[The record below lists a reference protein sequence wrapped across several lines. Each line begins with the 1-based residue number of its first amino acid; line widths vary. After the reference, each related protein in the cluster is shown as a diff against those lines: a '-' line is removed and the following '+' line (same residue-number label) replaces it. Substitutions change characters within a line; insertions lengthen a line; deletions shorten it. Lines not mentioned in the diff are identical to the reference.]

1 MSPIIL
7 FIKRE
12 NKMSHPFQSTL
23 DRISKAKIKL
33 MLKGSEAFLSTLILS
48 LDTKVEEG
56 VGTASTDGIQ
66 INFDPAFVATLSDDQ
81 LIFLLAHETWHVA
94 FMHMCRLGTRSAQRW
109 NSAADY
115 VINLMLVNSGY
126 TFIEGGLLNKKY
138 TGMSADEVYDLLP
151 EDDSKLEDNIL
162 DGDIQEAGKGDSG
175 SSGEGGEPTPG
186 EGGASEMTS
195 EEVEQ
200 KIQDSIIK
208 AATAAQMANQSGSIP
223 GSIAKLID
231 QMLNPVLPW
240 QVILANYM
248 STKSK
253 AEKSW
258 SRRNKRFR
266 TTYLPSRLSE
276 SMGDVNIYV
285 DASGSVSTEEFTA
298 YISEMHDIRES
309 LKPEMMKVISFDTSL
324 KEEFVM
330 EKGEEMAVSFSG
342 GGGTSIGPVIAH
354 AEQQDEVDVT
364 IIFTDGYFGN
374 VDYSDVPN
382 DILFVI
388 VNNPSWTCDAPNAT
402 VIHMDYKG

>member
-1 MSPIIL
+1 
-7 FIKRE
+7 
-12 NKMSHPFQSTL
+12 
-23 DRISKAKIKL
+23 
-33 MLKGSEAFLSTLILS
+33 
-48 LDTKVEEG
+48 
-56 VGTASTDGIQ
+56 
-66 INFDPAFVATLSDDQ
+66 
-81 LIFLLAHETWHVA
+81 
-94 FMHMCRLGTRSAQRW
+94 
-109 NSAADY
+109 
-115 VINLMLVNSGY
+115 
-126 TFIEGGLLNKKY
+126 
-138 TGMSADEVYDLLP
+138 MSADEVYDLLP
-151 EDDSKLEDNIL
+151 EDESQLEDNIL
-162 DGDIQEAGKGDSG
+162 DGDIQEAGKGDSD
-175 SSGEGGEPTPG
+175 SSGEGGKPTPG
-186 EGGASEMTS
+186 EGGASGMSS

-208 AATAAQMANQSGSIP
+208 AATAAQMANQAGSIP

-285 DASGSVSTEEFTA
+285 DASGSVSTDEFTA

-309 LKPEMMKVISFDTSL
+309 LKPEIMKVISFDTSL

-330 EKGEEMAVSFSG
+330 EKGEEMAVNFSG
-342 GGGTSIGPVIAH
+342 GGGTCIGPVITH

-364 IIFTDGYFGN
+364 IIFTDGYFSN
-374 VDYSDVPN
+374 VDYTDVPN

-388 VNNPSWTCDAPNAT
+388 VNNSSWTCDAPNAT